1 MRNAYWFCIVA
12 GAGALAVSYWPSTKH
27 PRAVSPALP
36 ATQTSEAQTPQP
48 PAAQLRPQLS
58 NLQGA
63 HLVAL
68 PLTAAGRPRAR
79 NAGIERALAEDEAD
93 ATWTAE
99 VDTQARERLAGDP
112 ALHIDALQCTHTFC
126 RIQMTKPID
135 SNMDW
140 EAVDQALTPIA
151 RGETIFAAERD
162 GAETTGYLY
171 FASVGSSLPIDQV
184 HEAAN
189 RRGDWSP

>member
-1 MRNAYWFCIVA
+1 MRNGYWLCIV
-12 GAGALAVSYWPSTKH
+12 GAGAIAVSYWPANKH
-27 PRAVSPALP
+27 PRAGSSSPSAP
-36 ATQTSEAQTPQP
+36 QVSEALAPP
-48 PAAQLRPQLS
+48 PAASLEQPHATKQR
-58 NLQGA
+58 A
-63 HLVAL
+63 HLVTL
-68 PLTAAGRPRAR
+68 PLTADGRPRAR
-79 NAGIERALAEDEAD
+79 NAGIERALEEDEAD
-93 ATWTAE
+93 AAWTAE
-99 VDTQARERLAGDP
+99 VETQARERLAADP

-151 RGETIFAAERD
+151 RGETIFAAERN

-171 FASVGSSLPIDQV
+171 FAALGSSLPIDQV
-184 HEAAN
+184 HEAVN